1 MEFLELD
8 ISMDWAI
15 FAAIKKSIHS
25 AKKTTAYALP
35 TSLINARAMSLL
47 IAPKKPPSA
56 NAIACEAP
64 QSPILVPSVF
74 DLPSLASCIIVA
86 IAAIENEPLA
96 TPRIKTFNSSNNT
109 YYTDYFWH
117 VKDSIIKPI
126 QGFYKSTQIRDS
138 WNKVC
143 LLNNI
148 IDGPTFK
155 DYLETK

>member
-56 NAIACEAP
+56 NAIACEA
-64 QSPILVPSVF
+64 
-74 DLPSLASCIIVA
+74 IV
-86 IAAIENEPLA
+86 
-96 TPRIKTFNSSNNT
+96 
-109 YYTDYFWH
+109 
-117 VKDSIIKPI
+117 SISK
-126 QGFYKSTQIRDS
+126 Y
-138 WNKVC
+138 
-143 LLNNI
+143 
-148 IDGPTFK
+148 
-155 DYLETK
+155 E